1 MLMYI
6 NKTKALAGVALLCGF
21 SVLLQMLG
29 TFISVNTLFFTALAA
44 YLIGFSIHRY
54 GLRYGGMQLT
64 ACTLLDVMLNPD
76 KFHWILY
83 ACLGIYIFLSE
94 LIFCKGNRVQDIKKK
109 MRVQLIYNWILF
121 NMIYIPLV
129 LFFQNLLF
137 AGTLPGGISGS
148 SLQGMAALWLAGQV
162 GWFLY
167 DKAYRVFCRTL
178 RERKIR

>member
-1 MLMYI
+1 MYI
-6 NKTKALAGVALLCGF
+6 NKTKAMAGVALLCGF

-54 GLRYGGMQLT
+54 GLRYGGMQLA
-64 ACTLLDVMLNPD
+64 ACTLLDVILNPD

-83 ACLGIYIFLSE
+83 VCLGIYIFLSE

-109 MRVQLIYNWILF
+109 MKVQLIYNWI
-121 NMIYIPLV
+121 

-137 AGTLPGGISGS
+137 AGTLPGGITSS
-148 SLQGMAALWLAGQV
+148 SLQGMAVLWLAGQV

-167 DKAYRVFCRTL
+167 DKAYRVFCQTL
-178 RERKIR
+178 RERKI

>member
-1 MLMYI
+1 
-6 NKTKALAGVALLCGF
+6 
-21 SVLLQMLG
+21 
-29 TFISVNTLFFTALAA
+29 
-44 YLIGFSIHRY
+44 
-54 GLRYGGMQLT
+54 
-64 ACTLLDVMLNPD
+64 MLNPD

>member
-1 MLMYI
+1 MYV

-54 GLRYGGMQLT
+54 GLRYGGMQLS

-83 ACLGIYIFLSE
+83 GCLGIYIFFSE
-94 LIFCKGNRVQDIKKK
+94 FIFCKGNRIQDIKKK

-121 NMIYIPLV
+121 NIIYIPLV

-137 AGTLPGGISGS
+137 AGTLPGGISCR
-148 SLQGMAALWLAGQV
+148 SLQGMAVLWLAGQA